1 MCLFTYANEYRLDA
15 EVGGTTLFSFLSCKL
30 RTHAHYCYHQTKCH
44 RYWPGAE
51 CIVYGEIA
59 VEMQSEKEKEDWT
72 VREFTLSMVSQY
84 FNIHRSFSEWRSEG
98 CRRRGW

>member
-1 MCLFTYANEYRLDA
+1 MLKSA
-15 EVGGTTLFSFLSCKL
+15 ELRYFLFSLANYAH
-30 RTHAHYCYHQTKCH
+30 THTNCYHQTKCH

-84 FNIHRSFSEWRSEG
+84 FNIHRSFSE
-98 CRRRGW
+98 